1 MAWRRLLALAVLGM
15 LSSCRGADG
24 AMGPAGADGPAGPIG
39 LPGPAGPAGPS
50 GATLTF
56 QQSVVAMDVVFPLPA
71 AAGDATH
78 PPLASGYVSGDPVGG
93 SWVQVSDAF
102 SVDSPFLAFRFTG
115 GAWTITMKNA
125 PIGFSAILVV
135 KY

>member
-1 MAWRRLLALAVLGM
+1 
-15 LSSCRGADG
+15 
-24 AMGPAGADGPAGPIG
+24 
-39 LPGPAGPAGPS
+39 
-50 GATLTF
+50 
-56 QQSVVAMDVVFPLPA
+56 
-71 AAGDATH
+71 
-78 PPLASGYVSGDPVGG
+78 
-93 SWVQVSDAF
+93 VQVSDAF